1 MAKGFLL
8 LLSKIEQ
15 QQQKKWI
22 VKDLDCH
29 ASVNM
34 VEGGSLN

>member
-15 QQQKKWI
+15 KKKKWI

-34 VEGGSLN
+34 V